1 MHAVA
6 GFRSSSLSSDMEAD
20 VQTISS
26 TLYNTKIDNDN
37 KADEDV
43 PMETDQEGSGNGES
57 NMSTRMDVL
66 LEDQKSLLIEAA
78 SFDFSSAVDCIVGLV
93 FTVQDDIAFI
103 GDMFSHL
110 FHSLWISMSEEERNY
125 IGGLAV
131 PFMTSG
137 VHVQQ
142 AHAVHPV
149 INILL
154 ETFSQCNPPIHIDA
168 NATQYISRFYHSWHR
183 GILLLENR
191 ALCIPPM
198 LNNTVCAQ
206 QAPDAILQE
215 NMGDVEEALE
225 WGQSAARTLL
235 HRMENQFGKNAITE
249 ANFREYEFL
258 DSSYI

>member
-1 MHAVA
+1 MKMFLKVVLFVFEHPLLLTSDYAEKLEDAFHWGLTAQDREMREKFLIVFERNLAVNPIARLTTMHAVA

-26 TLYNTKIDNDN
+26 TLYNTKIDNDS

-43 PMETDQEGSGNGES
+43 PMETDQLREAGNGDS
-57 NMSTRMDVL
+57 NIVHRMDVL
-66 LEDQKSLLIEAA
+66 LEDQKN
-78 SFDFSSAVDCIVGLV
+78 
-93 FTVQDDIAFI
+93 DIAFI

-149 INILL
+149 INNFLL

-168 NATQYISRFYHSWHR
+168 NA
-183 GILLLENR
+183 
-191 ALCIPPM
+191 
-198 LNNTVCAQ
+198 
-206 QAPDAILQE
+206 
-215 NMGDVEEALE
+215 
-225 WGQSAARTLL
+225 
-235 HRMENQFGKNAITE
+235 
-249 ANFREYEFL
+249 NFQVKRW
-258 DSSYI
+258 